1 MNIAYENI
9 MRVAD
14 IPASELPEDFISF
27 LSGLNPAYRD
37 QVLEEHLY
45 CPDTLFEEEPEGAP
59 YPKDF
64 ADMLSRLRQ
73 LLFDLDCAYFRLV
86 NP

>member
-1 MNIAYENI
+1 MNITYENI
-9 MRVAD
+9 MKVAD

-27 LSGLNPAYRD
+27 LSGLNATYRD

-45 CPDTLFEEEPEGAP
+45 SPDTLFEEEPESEP
-59 YPKDF
+59 YPQDF
-64 ADMLSRLRQ
+64 AAMLSDLRQ
-73 LLFDLDCAYFRLV
+73 LLSNLDCAYFRLV

>member
-1 MNIAYENI
+1 MNITYENI
-9 MRVAD
+9 MKVAD
-14 IPASELPEDFISF
+14 IPASELSEDFISF
-27 LSGLNPAYRD
+27 LYSLQATYRD

-45 CPDTLFEEEPEGAP
+45 SPDTLFEEEPECKP

-64 ADMLSRLRQ
+64 AAILCKLQKLLS
-73 LLFDLDCAYFRLV
+73 DLDCAYFRVV

>member
-1 MNIAYENI
+1 MNIAYEN
-9 MRVAD
+9 MMKVAD

-27 LSGLNPAYRD
+27 LSGLNPTYRD

-45 CPDTLFEEEPEGAP
+45 SPDTLFEEEPEAEP
-59 YPKDF
+59 YPEDF
-64 ADMLSRLRQ
+64 AAILSGLRQ
-73 LLFDLDCAYFRLV
+73 MLFDLDCAYFRLV